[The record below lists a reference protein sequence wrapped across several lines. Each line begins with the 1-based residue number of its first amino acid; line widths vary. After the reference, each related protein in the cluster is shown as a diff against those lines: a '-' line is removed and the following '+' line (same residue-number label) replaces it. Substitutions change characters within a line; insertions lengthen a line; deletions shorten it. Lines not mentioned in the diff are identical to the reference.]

1 MHIVVFYQYFH
12 SPDCPAAAR
21 HYTFVREWSKRHRVT
36 VITGNSWHS
45 RRLTDQFEW
54 SPPGVEV
61 RMLDIP
67 YDNAMSFSQRLGS
80 YSRFALGAVWTG
92 LGIRTPDVI
101 FGTST
106 PLSAAWAASRVARL
120 RRVKWIF
127 EVRDLWP
134 DFPIQMGAI
143 QNPLI
148 KNSLRRMEQKLYRN
162 AAHVIALSP
171 DIADYI
177 VQCGIEESRVTTVVN
192 GTDLE
197 LLEEV
202 SEQDIIDL
210 RQAHDLVG
218 IKTALRIT
226 EHQAQHLAL
235 CARKKRVPQSFSL
248 SNNTHLR
255 YDKPSIGFFQ

>member
-36 VITGNSWHS
+36 VITGNSWHN
-45 RRLTDQFEW
+45 RRLSDQFEW
-54 SPPGVEV
+54 SPPGVDV

-67 YDNAMSFSQRLGS
+67 YDNAMSFSHRLGS
-80 YSRFALGAVWTG
+80 FSRFALGAVRTG
-92 LGIRTPDVI
+92 LGVRTPDVI

-143 QNPLI
+143 QNSLI
-148 KNSLRRMEQKLYRN
+148 KNSLRRMERKLYRS
-162 AAHVIALSP
+162 AAHVITLSP
-171 DIADYI
+171 DMTDH
-177 VQCGIEESRVTTVVN
+177 VVRCGIGASAVTTIVN
-192 GTDLE
+192 GTDLD
-197 LLEEV
+197 LLETV
-202 SEQDIIDL
+202 SEQDVTEL
-210 RQAHDLVG
+210 RQEHGLV
-218 IKTALRIT
+218 
-226 EHQAQHLAL
+226 
-235 CARKKRVPQSFSL
+235 
-248 SNNTHLR
+248 
-255 YDKPSIGFFQ
+255 